1 MSANAA
7 PMTAAPQFPRL
18 LGRFEPLAT
27 PPRGRKARRE
37 LIEAVAASGLTGRGG
52 AGFPTAIKLRAVADS
67 RVRTVVVA
75 NGVEGEPPSAKDRFL
90 VAQNPHLV
98 LDGAVAAAAA
108 VGARDVVIALAEGA
122 EHARTRMAAAIEAR
136 RSSAQVRFQLVT
148 APDRF
153 VAGEES
159 ALVQLLNGGPA
170 KPTFVPPRPFERG
183 VDGRPTLVQNVETL
197 ANIGLIARFGPAW
210 FRELGT
216 GAEPGTVLVTVSGAV
231 RDPGVYEVE
240 LGTPLRQIIQLCGDA
255 PSSVAAVLVGGY
267 FGSWLGA
274 RELDSPL
281 SEAGLRP
288 AGARPGARALVVLG
302 ADSCPVVE
310 TARALRYLAD
320 ESAGQCGPCTFG
332 LPAMADAALSL
343 ARRQAQPRI
352 VERLRTLAGLVDG
365 RGACAHPDGA
375 ANLLR
380 SALKRFPA
388 EIDLHLQGRCSAAV
402 AQ

>member
-52 AGFPTAIKLRAVADS
+52 GGFPTAIKLRAVADS

-136 RSSAQVRFQLVT
+136 RSTAPARFQLVT

-216 GAEPGTVLVTVSGAV
+216 AAEPGTVLVTISGAV

-255 PSSVAAVLVGGY
+255 PSPVAAVLVGGY

-380 SALKRFPA
+380 SALNRFPA
-388 EIDLHLQGRCSAAV
+388 EIDLHLQGRCSAA
-402 AQ
+402 AAR

>member
-52 AGFPTAIKLRAVADS
+52 GGFPTAIKLRAVADS
-67 RVRTVVVA
+67 RGRTVVVA

-216 GAEPGTVLVTVSGAV
+216 AAEPGTVLVTVSGAV

-352 VERLRTLAGLVDG
+352 VERLRTLAGLVEG

>member
-52 AGFPTAIKLRAVADS
+52 GGFPTAIKLRAVADS

-108 VGARDVVIALAEGA
+108 VGARDVVIALPEGA

-136 RSSAQVRFQLVT
+136 RSTAPARFQLVT

-216 GAEPGTVLVTVSGAV
+216 AAEPGTVLVTISGAV

-255 PSSVAAVLVGGY
+255 RSSVAAVLVGGY

-380 SALKRFPA
+380 SALNRFPA
-388 EIDLHLQGRCSAAV
+388 EIDLHLQGRCSAA
-402 AQ
+402 AAR

>member
-7 PMTAAPQFPRL
+7 PMTAAPQFPRV

-27 PPRGRKARRE
+27 PPRGRRARRE

-52 AGFPTAIKLRAVADS
+52 GGFPTAIKLRAVADS

-136 RSSAQVRFQLVT
+136 RSTAPARFQLVT

-197 ANIGLIARFGPAW
+197 ANIGLIARFGSAW

-216 GAEPGTVLVTVSGAV
+216 AAEPGTVLVTVSGAV

-255 PSSVAAVLVGGY
+255 PSPVAAVLVGGY

-352 VERLRTLAGLVDG
+352 VERLRTLAGLVEG

-380 SALKRFPA
+380 SALNRFPA

>member
-52 AGFPTAIKLRAVADS
+52 GGFPTAIKLRAVADS

-108 VGARDVVIALAEGA
+108 VGARDVVIALPEGA

-136 RSSAQVRFQLVT
+136 RSTAPARFQLVT

-183 VDGRPTLVQNVETL
+183 VNGRPTLVQNVETL

-216 GAEPGTVLVTVSGAV
+216 AAEPGTVLVTISGAV

-240 LGTPLRQIIQLCGDA
+240 LWTPLRQIIQLCGDA

-380 SALKRFPA
+380 SALNRFPA

>member
-7 PMTAAPQFPRL
+7 TLISAPQFPRL
-18 LGRFEPLAT
+18 LGRFEPLAP

-52 AGFPTAIKLRAVADS
+52 AGFPTAIKLRAVAGS

-90 VAQNPHLV
+90 LTQNPHLV
-98 LDGAVAAAAA
+98 LDGAIAAAAA
-108 VGARDVVIALAEGA
+108 VGARDIVIAVAQGA
-122 EHARTRMAAAIEAR
+122 EQARVRMAAAIEAR
-136 RSSAQVRFQLVT
+136 RSTTQARFQLVSV
-148 APDRF
+148 PDRF

-170 KPTFVPPRPFERG
+170 KPAFVPPRPFERG

-216 GAEPGTVLVTVSGAV
+216 AAEPGTVLVTVSGAV
-231 RDPGVYEVE
+231 RDPGVYELEV
-240 LGTPLRQIIQLCGDA
+240 GTPLRQIIQLCGDA
-255 PSSVAAVLVGGY
+255 PSPVSAVLVGGY
-267 FGSWLGA
+267 FGSWLSAG
-274 RELDSPL
+274 ELDSPL

-288 AGARPGARALVVLG
+288 AAARPGARALVVLG
-302 ADSCPVVE
+302 ADACPVVE

-320 ESAGQCGPCTFG
+320 ETAGQCGPCTFG
-332 LPAMADAALSL
+332 LPALADAALSL
-343 ARRQAQPRI
+343 ARREAPPRI
-352 VERLRTLAGLVDG
+352 IERLRRLAGLVEG

-380 SALKRFPA
+380 SALTRFPD
-388 EIDLHLQGRCSAAV
+388 EIDLHLEGRCSAA
-402 AQ
+402 AAR

>member
-52 AGFPTAIKLRAVADS
+52 GGFPTAIKLRAVADS

-136 RSSAQVRFQLVT
+136 RSTAPARFQLVT

-380 SALKRFPA
+380 SALNRFPA
-388 EIDLHLQGRCSAAV
+388 EIDLHLQGRCSAA
-402 AQ
+402 AAR

>member
-7 PMTAAPQFPRL
+7 QLTSVPQFPRL
-18 LGRFEPLAT
+18 LGRFEPLA
-27 PPRGRKARRE
+27 PLPRGRRFREE

-67 RVRTVVVA
+67 RARTVVVA

-90 VAQNPHLV
+90 LAQNPHLV
-98 LDGAVAAAAA
+98 LDGAEAAAAA

-122 EHARTRMAAAIEAR
+122 AHARARMAAAIEAR
-136 RSSAQVRFQLVT
+136 RGTARARFQLVS

-216 GAEPGTVLVTVSGAV
+216 AAEPGTVLVTVSGAV

-240 LGTPLRQIIQLCGDA
+240 LGMPLRQIIQLCGDA
-255 PSSVAAVLVGGY
+255 PSPVAAVLVGGY

-274 RELDSPL
+274 RELESPL

-288 AGARPGARALVVLG
+288 AGARPGARAVVVLG

-332 LPAMADAALSL
+332 LPAMADAALTL
-343 ARRQAQPRI
+343 ARREAKPRI
-352 VERLRTLAGLVDG
+352 VERLRTLAGLVEG

-380 SALKRFPA
+380 SALTRFPD
-388 EIDLHLQGRCSAAV
+388 EIGLHLEGRCSAA
-402 AQ
+402 AAR